1 MVELMSYALTGLT
14 VTVFIAFYCAY
25 CHELLAAR
33 KKHSA
38 ELINNAQSTGSQMGR
53 TRTTS
58 LPLRERIGEQQ
69 QTATASLLQK
79 TSPFEAEPGPSCSNT
94 LQKDNEPLEAS
105 HG

>member
-33 KKHSA
+33 KKRSA
-38 ELINNAQSTGSQMGR
+38 ELINNRQSTGSRMDKAR
-53 TRTTS
+53 TKH
-58 LPLRERIGEQQ
+58 LPLRETIGEQPE
-69 QTATASLLQK
+69 TATASLRQK
-79 TSPFEAEPGPSCSNT
+79 TSPVETGPGPTCSYIF
-94 LQKDNEPLEAS
+94 QKDHGPGEAS